1 MPLTRKELEALSR
14 VFRLSAREVELI
26 ALILDG
32 VSTNAELARR
42 TGLSVATVKVYVH
55 QLLSKI
61 GAPDKL
67 AGAIVCLKSVGRL

>member
-1 MPLTRKELEALSR
+1 MPLTKKELDALSR
-14 VFRLSAREVELI
+14 LFRLSPREVELI

-32 VSTNAELARR
+32 VSTNAELAER
-42 TGLSVATVKVYVH
+42 TGLSLATVKVYVH

-67 AGAIVCLKSVGRL
+67 AGAIVCLQSVGRL